1 MAMSEIMVIGQ
12 GKLPWSNQMAMTRLS
27 FVHYI
32 MFKCKSGPKMV
43 VLGMRT
49 DGRMD
54 GAMENNVGKASS
66 QKFRT
71 LKVQDTGDFYK
82 KEVRPAI
89 RLQGKWLLVAGLQPG
104 KQVQVTNPQQGVLIL
119 KSLE

>member
-1 MAMSEIMVIGQ
+1 
-12 GKLPWSNQMAMTRLS
+12 
-27 FVHYI
+27 
-32 MFKCKSGPKMV
+32 MV